1 MLYILFYLEHNHIT
15 PPPTYTHT
23 HTHTHTHTQAF
34 FSFGGGYPEFG
45 GHPHFFFER
54 YSCYPMVFSTKNS
67 EEIKHGGKIIMP
79 SSALEKLAR
88 LNISYPMLFKLSNKN
103 RSTHCGVLEF
113 VAEEGRIY
121 IPHWVRACGCLFFLI
136 PYHVSWNG
144 DTSVLG
150 LRLVLILEAR
160 HSIPD
165 LVSERKAWK
174 QGYILLFSV
183 CMSGLKSCPSHPS
196 SSSFFFLSSDDE
208 SALHSRG

>member
-1 MLYILFYLEHNHIT
+1 
-15 PPPTYTHT
+15 
-23 HTHTHTHTQAF
+23 
-34 FSFGGGYPEFG
+34 
-45 GHPHFFFER
+45 
-54 YSCYPMVFSTKNS
+54 MVFSTKNS

-121 IPHWVRACGCLFFLI
+121 IPHWVRACACLFFLI
-136 PYHVSWNG
+136 PYRVSWNG

-183 CMSGLKSCPSHPS
+183 CMSGLKSCPSRPS
-196 SSSFFFLSSDDE
+196 SSSFFFSFL
-208 SALHSRG
+208 R

>member
-1 MLYILFYLEHNHIT
+1 MSLFFQRHSTLNYVRKSGSGCGEINAIYCSIWSTIT
-15 PPPTYTHT
+15 SLFPLPPPPPPPPSHTY
-23 HTHTHTHTQAF
+23 THTQAF

-45 GHPHFFFER
+45 GHSHFFFER

-121 IPHWVRACGCLFFLI
+121 IPHWVRACPC
-136 PYHVSWNG
+136 
-144 DTSVLG
+144 
-150 LRLVLILEAR
+150 LVLP
-160 HSIPD
+160 HSIPCIM
-165 LVSERKAWK
+165 EW
-174 QGYILLFSV
+174 
-183 CMSGLKSCPSHPS
+183 
-196 SSSFFFLSSDDE
+196 
-208 SALHSRG
+208 

>member
-1 MLYILFYLEHNHIT
+1 MCVNQVLAVGKLMLYTVLFGAQSHHSSPL
-15 PPPTYTHT
+15 PLP
-23 HTHTHTHTQAF
+23 THTHTQAF

-121 IPHWVRACGCLFFLI
+121 IPHWVRACACLFL
-136 PYHVSWNG
+136 P
-144 DTSVLG
+144 
-150 LRLVLILEAR
+150 
-160 HSIPD
+160 HSIPCIM
-165 LVSERKAWK
+165 EW
-174 QGYILLFSV
+174 
-183 CMSGLKSCPSHPS
+183 
-196 SSSFFFLSSDDE
+196 
-208 SALHSRG
+208 